1 MTRET
6 GGLSGFFL
14 LLRVTLTQ
22 FALWVA
28 TGTICVLALF
38 VRKGVCKSKA
48 SMEGKTVIVTGG
60 SSGIGKETAK
70 DLCRRKARVIIACC
84 DLKEAKAAAQEIF
97 EETQQPVIIKHLDLA
112 SFKSVR
118 AFAEDI
124 VRTEPRLDVLVN
136 NAGVVL
142 DSSKT
147 KLTED
152 GYEEAFQIN
161 YLGHFLLTMLL
172 LDLLTKSAPSRV
184 INVSSVLHHLGS
196 ADHFEDRVKGRH
208 PMSDP
213 VASYCNNKLAM
224 LLFTRAL
231 AHKLRHHGVTVN
243 AVHPGICKTHI
254 ADHSTGLVSSFFHFI
269 QALGGKTAREG
280 AQTSIFLAVEPKVAK
295 ETGKYFAECR
305 RHWISWRAKDR
316 ALADKV
322 FWKSVGLVHLEDS
335 ANQLIKA

>member
-1 MTRET
+1 MKRENA
-6 GGLSGFFL
+6 GVSNFFL

-28 TGTICVLALF
+28 SGTICVLALF
-38 VRKGVCKSKA
+38 VRKGICKSSA
-48 SMEGKTVIVTGG
+48 NMEGKTVIITGA

-70 DLCRRKARVIIACC
+70 DLCRRKARVIIASCN
-84 DLKEAKAAAQEIF
+84 LKEAKAAAQEIF
-97 EETQQPVIIKHLDLA
+97 QETQQPVIIKHMDLA

-118 AFAEDI
+118 AFADDI
-124 VRTEPRLDVLVN
+124 IKTESRLDVLIN

-152 GYEEAFQIN
+152 GYELAFQTN

-172 LDLLTKSAPSRV
+172 IDLLTKSAPSRV

-196 ADHFEDRVKGRH
+196 ADHFEDRARGRH
-208 PMSDP
+208 PMRDP

-231 AHKLRHHGVTVN
+231 AAKLKPHGVTVN
-243 AVHPGICKTHI
+243 ALHPGICKTQI

-269 QALGGKTAREG
+269 QTLAGKTASEG
-280 AQTSIFLAVEPKVAK
+280 AQTSIFLAVDPKVAK
-295 ETGKYFAECR
+295 ETGKYFSDCR
-305 RHWISWRAKDR
+305 RHWISWTAKNRD
-316 ALADKV
+316 LAEKV
-322 FWKSVGLVHLEDS
+322 FWTSVGLVHLEDP
-335 ANQLIKA
+335 ANQLVRT